1 MMSDPR
7 RPLARLAA
15 ACLATTL
22 LAGPSQAF
30 VAENF
35 KPVTA
40 TGPSSFMVAS
50 HGDSVVREFWCA
62 AGDYVLRGLRQPPAT
77 RIWRISAPP
86 QRGSEGIEFSTSPD
100 GSQLPGIAIMGGD
113 GRSLTAAAASELCEM
128 RKIFPDELS
137 N

>member
-1 MMSDPR
+1 M
-7 RPLARLAA
+7 ARLTA
-15 ACLATTL
+15 ACLAAAI

-35 KPVTA
+35 KPVSP
-40 TGPSSFMVAS
+40 TGPDSFIVAS

-77 RIWRISAPP
+77 RIWRVSAPP
-86 QRGSEGIEFSTSPD
+86 QRATEGIEFSISSV
-100 GSQLPGIAIMGGD
+100 GAQMPGIALMGGD
-113 GRSLTAAAASELCEM
+113 GRSLTAAAASQLCER
-128 RKIFPDELS
+128 RKIFPDDLR